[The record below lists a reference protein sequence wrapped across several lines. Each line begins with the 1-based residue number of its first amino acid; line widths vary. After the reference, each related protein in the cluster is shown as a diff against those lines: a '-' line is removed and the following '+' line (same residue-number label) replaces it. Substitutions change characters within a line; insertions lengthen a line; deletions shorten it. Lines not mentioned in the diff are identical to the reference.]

1 MRPCGGICYQTC
13 PREAPIRHCSGWGLP
28 CHPCCHVCGGLLPH
42 RFTIALTCRAF
53 SSLWRFPLGYPS
65 RALPGTL
72 ASWSPDF
79 PRIWRFPRGDYAK
92 HAIIQPSARDRAY
105 AWPALSSTRFAS
117 ACASLRSVES
127 SGPLAIGRKRS
138 RKACNTTASLASRS

>member
-1 MRPCGGICYQTC
+1 MRPCGGICCQTC

-28 CHPCCHVCGGLLPH
+28 CHPCCHVCGGLLPR
-42 RFTIALTCRAF
+42 RFTIASDIRKRNTKAF

-79 PRIWRFPRGDYAK
+79 PRMGRFPERLRPMRGHPAIRAK
-92 HAIIQPSARDRAY
+92 QPLRWRRATVNGQLGQVADQAHINCIQRPLGPRAK
-105 AWPALSSTRFAS
+105 PKPDGL
-117 ACASLRSVES
+117 
-127 SGPLAIGRKRS
+127 
-138 RKACNTTASLASRS
+138 